1 MRLSQKRKELFL
13 LEVKLKYSQM
23 QYHGKPGEWG
33 SRAARGTITLTV
45 IHGGKPQ
52 NTSNPPYG
60 NLPGF
65 LVWTASSRSEFIL
78 FTYFF

>member
-23 QYHGKPGEWG
+23 QYDGKPGEWG

-52 NTSNPPYG
+52 IQAT
-60 NLPGF
+60 LPTGIYQVF
-65 LVWTASSRSEFIL
+65 
-78 FTYFF
+78 